1 VILEGI
7 NFEHDKAVLLASSMD
22 ILDRVAASL
31 VEHPEVKV
39 EVGGHCDAD
48 GSDAYNRRLS
58 DRRAKAV
65 RDYLVKKGVPATRMT
80 AKGYGESQPI
90 ADNNTAE
97 GKAKNRRVELKRM
110 Q

>member
-65 RDYLVKKGVPATRMT
+65 RDYLVKKGSARNPDDGQGLWRIPTDR
-80 AKGYGESQPI
+80 G
-90 ADNNTAE
+90 
-97 GKAKNRRVELKRM
+97 
-110 Q
+110 